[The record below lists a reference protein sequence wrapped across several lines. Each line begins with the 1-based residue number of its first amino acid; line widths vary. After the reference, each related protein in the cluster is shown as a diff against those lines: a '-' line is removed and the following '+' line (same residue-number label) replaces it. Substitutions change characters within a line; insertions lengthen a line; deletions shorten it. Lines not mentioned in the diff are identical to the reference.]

1 MMSKQLIRGTGLAIG
16 ASLLSMGQVLASGFT
31 IDSFNNQ
38 FTSPSNSQVPLPI
51 TTRPCNNLTAN
62 PLILRT
68 GTCFPTNFPNGD
80 PNPATIFDPSGLPSD
95 QVIGGSRDM
104 EMFSVQN
111 ANSLT
116 TSGQSRIFP
125 TTTTGSGGFWQV
137 SSSNGSRVSSSMIW
151 DNIDPLLGPTESN
164 SGQFENRLNRGAIAF
179 KTLQVIPGSTNP
191 DFQNVFTI
199 TIGDGTNFAS
209 VSRNGV
215 GSNEFVFVSFEEFS
229 LANLDLDLN
238 AVNYVELNI
247 VTGGGN
253 SSTVRVDFV
262 QGFEIPEPSLVLA
275 CVTVFGVGFL
285 SLKGKQTKAEEN

>member
-1 MMSKQLIRGTGLAIG
+1 MMSKCLIRGTGLAIG
-16 ASLLSMGQVLASGFT
+16 ASLLSMGQVLAVNFT

-38 FTSPSNSQVPLPI
+38 FSNSSVNSQVN
-51 TTRPCNNLTAN
+51 TGSNRF
-62 PLILRT
+62 ILRT
-68 GTCFPTNFPNGD
+68 GTNFPTSVA
-80 PNPATIFDPSGLPSD
+80 NPATIIDSGLPSD
-95 QVIGGSRDM
+95 QVIGGSRDL

-111 ANSLT
+111 ANNLT

-137 SSSNGSRVSSSMIW
+137 SASNRSRVSSSMIW
-151 DNIDPLLGPTESN
+151 DNIDPFAPATASN
-164 SGQFENRLNRGAIAF
+164 SGKFAERLNRGAIAF
-179 KTLQVIPGSTNP
+179 KTLQVVPGSTDPN
-191 DFQNVFTI
+191 FQNVFTI
-199 TIGDGTNFAS
+199 TIGDVNGNFAS
-209 VSRNGV
+209 VSRNAV

-229 LANLDLDLN
+229 LANLNLDFN

-275 CVTVFGVGFL
+275 CLTVFGAGFL
-285 SLKGKQTKAEEN
+285 SLKGKQAKADEN

>member
-1 MMSKQLIRGTGLAIG
+1 MMSKCLIRGTGLAIG
-16 ASLLSMGQVLASGFT
+16 ASLLSMGQVLAVNFT

-38 FTSPSNSQVPLPI
+38 FSNSSVNSQVN
-51 TTRPCNNLTAN
+51 TGSNRF
-62 PLILRT
+62 ILRT
-68 GTCFPTNFPNGD
+68 GTNFSTSAA
-80 PNPATIFDPSGLPSD
+80 NPATIIDSGLPSD
-95 QVIGGSRDM
+95 QVIGGSRDL

-111 ANSLT
+111 ANNLT

-137 SSSNGSRVSSSMIW
+137 SASNRSRVSSSMIW
-151 DNIDPLLGPTESN
+151 DNIDPFAPATASN
-164 SGQFENRLNRGAIAF
+164 SGKFAERLNRGAIAF
-179 KTLQVIPGSTNP
+179 KTLQVVPGSTDPN
-191 DFQNVFTI
+191 FQNVFTI
-199 TIGDGTNFAS
+199 TIGDVNGNFAS
-209 VSRNGV
+209 VSRNAV

-229 LANLDLDLN
+229 LANLNLDFN

-275 CVTVFGVGFL
+275 CLTVFGAGFL
-285 SLKGKQTKAEEN
+285 SLKGKQAKADEN